1 MNQFSSWKYGV
12 IIITV
17 ILSLVYAL
25 PNLYGESP
33 AIQIMPIKSGEKIEA
48 SILAS
53 VENGLK
59 EKNLTIA
66 GLIIEPFS
74 IKIKFSSPDEQLA
87 AKSYVQDVLGESYVV
102 ALNLISNSPSWLTNI
117 GALPMYLGLDLRG
130 GVHFLMQLDLSK
142 VTEKKSDG
150 LLQDTRKLLRDE
162 KVKYFASKKIGNSIE
177 IKFRSL
183 DDLGK
188 AKDIIRSQ
196 GGGRGIFG
204 GSVAKTTEAY
214 EFSEINNANEY
225 ILVVKSNEISN
236 EDTISFALKQNL
248 ETLNNRVNELGVA
261 EPIIQQ
267 QGKDRIVVQ
276 LPGVQD
282 TAKAKEIIGRTAIL
296 EMRMVDEDQSSPE
309 NLETLDAGSLPP
321 GTELYK
327 DRFGNPI
334 LVKKEIILTG
344 ERIINAGPGV
354 DQQTGQSI
362 VSITLDSAGANIFK
376 QVTRENVGKRIAL
389 LLIEK
394 NITEVITAPVIK
406 SEIGGGRVQI
416 TGMRNAQEATDV
428 ALLLRAGSLATP
440 MEIVEERTVG
450 PSMGKE
456 NIARGINSTIWGFLA
471 IAIMM
476 ASYYMLFG
484 VISVIGLSVNLLF
497 LVALLSVIQATLTL
511 PGLAA
516 IALTLGMAIDS
527 NVLINE
533 RIRDELRNGNTPQAS
548 IKIGYEKAWGTI
560 LDSNIT
566 TMIAGIA
573 LFMFGSGPIKG
584 FAVVHVLG
592 IITSMYSAIWV
603 SRSIVNYI
611 YGSRRKL
618 DSLSIG
624 EIFKVKITKYG
635 NF

>member
-183 DDLGK
+183 DDLDK

-624 EIFKVKITKYG
+624 EIFKVE
-635 NF
+635 NN

>member
-1 MNQFSSWKYGV
+1 MNQFATWRYV
-12 IIITV
+12 IIIIT
-17 ILSLVYAL
+17 IMMSLVYAL
-25 PNLYGESP
+25 PNLFGESP
-33 AIQIMPIKSGEKIEA
+33 AIQIMSIKSGEEIE
-48 SILAS
+48 SSVLAN
-53 VENGLK
+53 VENSLIA
-59 EKNLTIA
+59 ENIKNNGI
-66 GLIIEPFS
+66 IIEPLY
-74 IKIKFSSPDEQLA
+74 IKVKFASADDQLV
-87 AKSYVQDVLGESYVV
+87 AKAKIQEVLGERYVV
-102 ALNLISNSPSWLTNI
+102 ALNLISNSPSWLTSI

-142 VTEKKSDG
+142 VSDRKSDG
-150 LLQDTRKLLRDE
+150 LLRDTRKLLRDE
-162 KVKYFASKKIGNSIE
+162 KIKYFGSKRVNNAIE
-177 IKFRSL
+177 IKFRSEN
-183 DDLGK
+183 DLNK
-188 AKDIIRSQ
+188 AKDLIRNQ
-196 GGGRGIFG
+196 GGGRDIFG
-204 GSVAKTTEAY
+204 GQIAKTTEAF
-214 EFSEINNANEY
+214 EFSEITNGNEY
-225 ILVVKSNEISN
+225 ILIVKNNDISN
-236 EDTISFALKQNL
+236 EDTVSFALQQNL
-248 ETLNNRVNELGVA
+248 ETLHNRVNELGVA

-267 QGKDRIVVQ
+267 QGADRIVVQ

-296 EMRMVDEDQSSPE
+296 EMRMVDEEQSNPAD
-309 NLETLDAGSLPP
+309 LEGMDPKDAPP
-321 GTELYK
+321 GTELFN
-327 DRFGNPI
+327 DRFGNPL

-344 ERIINAGPGV
+344 ERIVNAGPGV

-362 VSITLDSAGANIFK
+362 VSITLDGSGANIFK

-394 NITEVITAPVIK
+394 NITEIVTAPVIK
-406 SEIGGGRVQI
+406 TEIGGGRVQI

-456 NIARGINSTIWGFLA
+456 NIARGVNSTLWGFIA
-471 IAIMM
+471 IAVMIGL
-476 ASYYMLFG
+476 YYMLFG
-484 VISVIGLSVNLLF
+484 VVSVIGLSVNLLF

-516 IALTLGMAIDS
+516 IALTLGMAIDA

-548 IKIGYEKAWGTI
+548 IKMGYEKAWGTI

-566 TMIAGIA
+566 SMLAGIA
-573 LFMFGSGPIKG
+573 LFMFGTGPIKG

-592 IITSMYSAIWV
+592 ILTSMYSAIWV

-611 YGSRRKL
+611 YGSKRKV
-618 DSLSIG
+618 SKLSIG
-624 EIFKVKITKYG
+624 EIFKVE
-635 NF
+635 NN

>member
-183 DDLGK
+183 DDLDK

-309 NLETLDAGSLPP
+309 SLETLDAGSLPP

-624 EIFKVKITKYG
+624 EIFKVE
-635 NF
+635 NN

>member
-183 DDLGK
+183 DDLDK

-309 NLETLDAGSLPP
+309 SLETLDAGSLPP

-456 NIARGINSTIWGFLA
+456 NIARGINSTIWGFLT

-624 EIFKVKITKYG
+624 EIFKVE
-635 NF
+635 NN

>member
-150 LLQDTRKLLRDE
+150 LLQDSRKLLRDE

-183 DDLGK
+183 DDLDK

-624 EIFKVKITKYG
+624 EIFKVE
-635 NF
+635 NN